1 MAISKKQLDLEAR
14 YAAIQVEKKVTE
26 SPRPRV
32 GMSSLMDYTGNLHD
46 AKERLQAAN
55 AKIEVLEKKKVRI
68 SDLHEI
74 AGRKRTL
81 TPEAFK
87 ELKANLEK
95 NPLLHA
101 IVIQPNKSGGYD
113 VIAGHNRIQA
123 YRELGREEIEADI
136 REFNEEEAFEA
147 AFYSN
152 LFNSPLS
159 DYEKYLG
166 FKEIQS
172 KTNETQEELANR
184 AGVSR
189 SQITQLFSFDRFSQT
204 AKNILLANPH
214 VLGYTAAAKLAAT
227 PEDRILTILGLL
239 VEGGCTEAQA
249 VAMALRTNVLQP
261 AKLSPIVIRTGK
273 KTFAEIKVKGGL
285 LAVTVKD
292 ENRVPGILDKIKA
305 LLVAESNNS

>member
-14 YAAIQVEKKVTE
+14 YAAIQVEKKVTQ

-55 AKIEVLEKKKVRI
+55 ARIEVLEKKKVRI
-68 SDLHEI
+68 ADLHEI
-74 AGRKRTL
+74 PGRKRTL
-81 TPEAFK
+81 TPEAFS

-101 IVIQPNKSGGYD
+101 IVIQPNKAGGYN

-136 REFNEEEAFEA
+136 REFDEDEAFEA

-172 KTNETQEELANR
+172 KTNETQEDLAHR

-189 SQITQLFSFDRFSQT
+189 SQITQLFAFDRFSQDV
-204 AKNILLANPH
+204 KNILSINPH
-214 VLGYTAAAKLAAT
+214 VLGYTAAAKLASV
-227 PEDRILTILGLL
+227 PEDRILAALGLL
-239 VEGGCTEAQA
+239 VERKCTEAQA
-249 VAMALRTNVLQP
+249 VSMALRTNAIQP
-261 AKLSPIVIRTGK
+261 AKFSPIIVRTGK
-273 KTFAEIKVKGGL
+273 KTFAEIKVKAGL
-285 LAVTVKD
+285 LAITIKD
-292 ENRVPGILDKIKA
+292 ESRIPEILDKIQA
-305 LLVAESNNS
+305 LLVKESIGS

>member
-32 GMSSLMDYTGNLHD
+32 GMSSLMDYTGNLHE

-68 SDLHEI
+68 AELHEI
-74 AGRKRTL
+74 PGRKRNL
-81 TPEAFK
+81 TTQVFN

-101 IVIQPNKSGGYD
+101 IVIQPNKTGGYN

-136 REFNEEEAFEA
+136 RELDEDAAFEA

-189 SQITQLFSFDRFSQT
+189 PQITQLFSFDRFSQSI
-204 AKNILLANPH
+204 KNILTANPH
-214 VLGYTAAAKLAAT
+214 VLGYTAAAKLASVS
-227 PEDRILTILGLL
+227 EDKILMALDLL
-239 VEGGCTEAQA
+239 IKGKCTEAQA
-249 VAMALRTNVLQP
+249 VSMALKSNVLQP
-261 AKLSPIVIRTGK
+261 AKFPPIIIRSGK
-273 KTFAEIKVKGGL
+273 KTFAEIKLKGEL
-285 LAVTVKD
+285 LAITIKD
-292 ENRVPGILDKIKA
+292 ESRVSDILYKIQA
-305 LLVAESNNS
+305 LLTAESEN